1 MEIRLSP
8 SGASAQSV
16 NLAWEGHATMRSNP
30 VREKLARGEAVF
42 GPMVME
48 FASPGVAQIFAGAG
62 ADFIVYDQEAG
73 CLDTAAIKMQ
83 MALTRGLSIAPM
95 VNVPWHDYE
104 LLVRPLDCGAMGLMV
119 PVVQTRAEAEAI
131 ARITHYP
138 PAGIR
143 GAAFG
148 IMHDDYAGTNIEQAI
163 RDADARNLILAKIE
177 TVKGVENIDEIISV
191 AGIDIAFLG
200 HMDLS
205 VSLGE
210 PGRYDT
216 PRFQAAV
223 DRVIAACKRHGK
235 QGACLVTTPDA
246 ARQWMAKGYRFI
258 IYATDVILIAS
269 AFRSGIEAI
278 KRG

>member
-1 MEIRLSP
+1 
-8 SGASAQSV
+8 
-16 NLAWEGHATMRSNP
+16 MRNNP
-30 VREKLARGEAVF
+30 VRDKLARGEPVF
-42 GPMVME
+42 GPMIME
-48 FASPGVAQIFAGAG
+48 FTSPGTAQIFAGAG

-73 CLDTAAIKMQ
+73 CLDIAAIKTQ
-83 MALTRGLSIAPM
+83 IALARGLNLAPM
-95 VNVPWHDYE
+95 VNVAWHDYH
-104 LLVRPLDCGAMGLMV
+104 LLVRPLDCGAMGLLV

-148 IMHDDYAGTNIEQAI
+148 IAHDDYAGTDIDQAI
-163 RDADARNLILAKIE
+163 VAADARNLIAAKIE
-177 TVKGVENIDEIISV
+177 TVRGVENIDDIVSV
-191 AGIDIAFLG
+191 PGIDVAFLG

-216 PRFQAAV
+216 PRFLAAV
-223 DRVIAACKRHGK
+223 DRVIDACKRHGK
-235 QGACLVTTPDA
+235 TGACLVTTPDA

-258 IYATDVILIAS
+258 IYATDVILLAS

-278 KRG
+278 RRG

>member
-1 MEIRLSP
+1 
-8 SGASAQSV
+8 
-16 NLAWEGHATMRSNP
+16 MRSNP
-30 VREKLARGEAVF
+30 VRAKLARGEPVF
-42 GPMVME
+42 GPMIME
-48 FASPGVAQIFAGAG
+48 FTSPGVAQIFAGAG

-73 CLDTAAIKMQ
+73 CLDTATIKTQ
-83 MALTRGLSIAPM
+83 MALTRGLGIAPM
-95 VNVPWHDYE
+95 VNVAWHDYH
-104 LLVRPLDCGAMGLMV
+104 LLVRPLDSGAMGLMV
-119 PVVQTRAEAEAI
+119 PVVQTRAEAETI

-148 IMHDDYAGTNIEQAI
+148 IAHDDYTGANIDKAI
-163 RDADARNLILAKIE
+163 GEADARTLILAKIE
-177 TVKGVENIDEIISV
+177 TVQGVENIDDIISV
-191 AGIDIAFLG
+191 PGIDIAFVG

-216 PRFQAAV
+216 PRFLAAV

-235 QGACLVTTPDA
+235 HGACLVTTPEA

-278 KRG
+278 RRG